1 VSDNGPAATLPPRLA
16 SVFRLLRSGR
26 HLSRE
31 DDADFLD
38 LDRNAEQYS
47 HLLSG
52 LGYQLRCHPQGFYY
66 LEGSGAVR
74 ADRMRAALVF
84 LLILFQDL
92 DEKKFQSE
100 DRAWERTLLRRS
112 FRIAELPHF
121 HTAQRR
127 AMMSAVDIDEV
138 GLTRVLQ
145 FLERLGVVQLLP
157 EGQFG
162 FLAPVHR
169 FTKLNSAMRRHRVSN
184 LREVQLE
191 VVRQHEACDLLESL
205 TGPDGLFADREAL
218 DRARDRLRRWI
229 KEGKIIRLDD
239 LFAVRIR
246 VQGVDGQWGEAKS
259 LDDIGST
266 GTGMTAKAMIFIHLV
281 RAVVA
286 DERYRL
292 HFYLDETGQLD
303 DSNLAATTALA
314 MERGVVPITA
324 EPRIRVEP
332 LAHPTVTV
340 YSLGQDSEGQFYIDA
355 RRTLRAAM
363 RQAEQEPTADV
374 AGSA

>member
-1 VSDNGPAATLPPRLA
+1 MRGYRAI
-16 SVFRLLRSGR
+16 G
-26 HLSRE
+26 
-31 DDADFLD
+31 
-38 LDRNAEQYS
+38 NA
-47 HLLSG
+47 
-52 LGYQLRCHPQGFYY
+52 
-66 LEGSGAVR
+66 
-74 ADRMRAALVF
+74 
-84 LLILFQDL
+84 I
-92 DEKKFQSE
+92 
-100 DRAWERTLLRRS
+100 
-112 FRIAELPHF
+112 
-121 HTAQRR
+121 
-127 AMMSAVDIDEV
+127 
-138 GLTRVLQ
+138 
-145 FLERLGVVQLLP
+145 
-157 EGQFG
+157 
-162 FLAPVHR
+162 
-169 FTKLNSAMRRHRVSN
+169 TKLNAAMRRHRVSN

-229 KEGKIIRLDD
+229 KEGKVIRLDD

-246 VQGVDGQWGEAKS
+246 VQSVDGKWSEAKS

-266 GTGMTAKAMIFIHLV
+266 GTGMTAKAMISIHLV

-324 EPRIRVEP
+324 EPRVRVEP

-340 YSLGQDSEGQFYIDA
+340 YSLGQEADGQFYIDK
-355 RRTLRAAM
+355 RRTLRAAK
-363 RQAEQEPTADV
+363 RQAEQEPTPDV
-374 AGSA
+374 AGPA

>member
-1 VSDNGPAATLPPRLA
+1 MSDNGPTATLPPRLA

-52 LGYQLRCHPQGFYY
+52 LGYQLRHHPQGFYY

-74 ADRMRAALVF
+74 AERMRAALVF

-127 AMMSAVDIDEV
+127 AMMSAVDIDEA

-169 FTKLNSAMRRHRVSN
+169 FI
-184 LREVQLE
+184 
-191 VVRQHEACDLLESL
+191 DLCVHYAE
-205 TGPDGLFADREAL
+205 
-218 DRARDRLRRWI
+218 
-229 KEGKIIRLDD
+229 
-239 LFAVRIR
+239 
-246 VQGVDGQWGEAKS
+246 
-259 LDDIGST
+259 
-266 GTGMTAKAMIFIHLV
+266 
-281 RAVVA
+281 
-286 DERYRL
+286 
-292 HFYLDETGQLD
+292 DETWSEKSGGDGHTPPAGDQAFED
-303 DSNLAATTALA
+303 DEEAA
-314 MERGVVPITA
+314 R
-324 EPRIRVEP
+324 
-332 LAHPTVTV
+332 
-340 YSLGQDSEGQFYIDA
+340 
-355 RRTLRAAM
+355 
-363 RQAEQEPTADV
+363 
-374 AGSA
+374 